1 MKGSFFSHDFDN
13 LLAQGVIW
21 VLVFWLLAICLRVYG
36 RLAERVWTGKGKV
49 WVEPLGMPDAMAV
62 TVLGTLMA
70 GQTALAVFQRSP
82 MPAITDKLIIVSA
95 VFYGMVVVAIAVFL
109 WTRKILVCQL
119 FGLLPAEP
127 LEVLKKGARFL
138 VMALPLVAFSYWL
151 VQRVA
156 GEETVPQELIT
167 YFTDAAQQLHWQRLL
182 LSAGLATL
190 IAPVTEEFLF
200 RGYIYGV
207 LRRYLGAVPGLLIA
221 SVLFAAI
228 HMNGPA
234 FAPLFVLAACLT
246 LAYEAT
252 GSLLTPMLMHA
263 LFNAVNLIYAFCSVR
278 YS

>member
-1 MKGSFFSHDFDN
+1 MKGTFFSHDFDN

-21 VLVFWLLAICLRVYG
+21 ILVFWLLAICLRVYG

-62 TVLGTLMA
+62 TVLGTWMA
-70 GQTALAVFQRSP
+70 GQSALAVFRRSP
-82 MPAITDKLIIVSA
+82 TPAITDVLLIASA
-95 VFYGMVVVAIAVFL
+95 VLYGMVVVAISVFL
-109 WTRKILVCQL
+109 WSRKIPVCQL
-119 FGLLPAEP
+119 FGLLPAQP
-127 LEVLKKGARFL
+127 WEVLKRGARFL
-138 VMALPLVAFSYWL
+138 AMALPLVLFSYWL

-156 GEETVPQELIT
+156 GEETEPQELIK
-167 YFTDAAQQLHWQRLL
+167 YFIDAAQHLNWWRLL
-182 LSAGLATL
+182 LSAGMAVL
-190 IAPVTEEFLF
+190 IAPVTEELIF

-234 FAPLFVLAACLT
+234 FAPLFVLGVCLT

-263 LFNAVNLIYAFCSVR
+263 LFNAVNLLYTFLSAR